1 MRTEGADR
9 VDELRGGSF
18 ERPASEADHDD
29 EQLEAALL
37 AYAHREATRWG
48 AERFAAEFE
57 RRDEEERRLTGAG
70 TPPFRYP
77 WEADEIAPPPSSVLS
92 GLVDAA
98 VQEQVIRADPAELDL
113 VEPPKIRH
121 AHVPRPAPPEPEPHR
136 RARRLRRE
144 RAAPQRASVIS
155 EAEAA
160 RMSPAARRLYG
171 LEPLPSV
178 DPRRV

>member
-1 MRTEGADR
+1 VRTEGADR
-9 VDELRGGSF
+9 IDELHAGWVEGPEPEADRVDE
-18 ERPASEADHDD
+18 E
-29 EQLEAALL
+29 LEAALL

-48 AERFAAEFE
+48 TERFAAEFE
-57 RRDEEERRLTGAG
+57 RRDEEERQLTGAG
-70 TPPFRYP
+70 SPPYRYP
-77 WEADEIAPPPSSVLS
+77 WEPDEVAPPPSSVLS

-98 VQEQVIRADPAELDL
+98 VQEQVIRADPSELDL
-113 VEPPKIRH
+113 VEQPKIRH
-121 AHVPRPAPPEPEPHR
+121 AHVPRPGPAEPEPPR
-136 RARRLRRE
+136 RRRRRRRE
-144 RAAPQRASVIS
+144 RVAPQPASVIS

>member
-1 MRTEGADR
+1 VRTEGADR
-9 VDELRGGSF
+9 VDELRAAWVEGP
-18 ERPASEADHDD
+18 EPEADRVD
-29 EQLEAALL
+29 EELEAALL

-70 TPPFRYP
+70 SPPHRYP
-77 WEADEIAPPPSSVLS
+77 WEPDEVAPPPSSVLS

-98 VQEQVIRADPAELDL
+98 VHDQVIRANPAELDL
-113 VEPPKIRH
+113 AEPPRVRH
-121 AHVPRPAPPEPEPHR
+121 AHVPRPAPLEPEPR
-136 RARRLRRE
+136 RARRRRRE
-144 RAAPQRASVIS
+144 RSVPQRTSVIS

-178 DPRRV
+178 DPRRA

>member
-1 MRTEGADR
+1 VRTEGADR
-9 VDELRGGSF
+9 VEELHARWV
-18 ERPASEADHDD
+18 ERPEPEADRTD
-29 EQLEAALL
+29 EELEAALL
-37 AYAHREATRWG
+37 AYAHRKATQWG

-77 WEADEIAPPPSSVLS
+77 WEPDEIAPPPSSVLS

-121 AHVPRPAPPEPEPHR
+121 AHVPRPAPPEPEVKRH
-136 RARRLRRE
+136 RLRRE
-144 RAAPQRASVIS
+144 RVAPQRASVIS

-178 DPRRV
+178 DPRRE

>member
-1 MRTEGADR
+1 MRIEGVDR
-9 VDELRGGSF
+9 VDELRAAWVEGP
-18 ERPASEADHDD
+18 EPEADHED

-37 AYAHREATRWG
+37 AYAHRKATRWG

-57 RRDEEERRLTGAG
+57 RRDEEERQLTGAG

-77 WEADEIAPPPSSVLS
+77 WEPDEVAPLPSSVLS

-121 AHVPRPAPPEPEPHR
+121 AHVPRPAPPEPEPPR
-136 RARRLRRE
+136 RARRFRGE
-144 RAAPQRASVIS
+144 RVAPQRASMIT

-178 DPRRV
+178 DPRRG

>member
-9 VDELRGGSF
+9 VDELHAGWVEG
-18 ERPASEADHDD
+18 PAAEADHED
-29 EQLEAALL
+29 EELDAALL

-70 TPPFRYP
+70 SPPHRYP
-77 WEADEIAPPPSSVLS
+77 WEPDEVAPPPSSVLS

-113 VEPPKIRH
+113 VEPVKIRH
-121 AHVPRPAPPEPEPHR
+121 AHVPRPAPPDPEPPR
-136 RARRLRRE
+136 RWRRRE
-144 RAAPQRASVIS
+144 RAAPARVSVIS

-171 LEPLPSV
+171 LEPLPRAG
-178 DPRRV
+178 PRRA

>member
-1 MRTEGADR
+1 VRTEGADR
-9 VDELRGGSF
+9 VDELRGGSL
-18 ERPASEADHDD
+18 ERPAFEADHDE

-37 AYAHREATRWG
+37 AYAHRKATRWG

-77 WEADEIAPPPSSVLS
+77 WEPDEIAPPPSSVLS

-98 VQEQVIRADPAELDL
+98 VQEQVIRADPTELDL
-113 VEPPKIRH
+113 VETPKIRH
-121 AHVPRPAPPEPEPHR
+121 AHVPRPAPTEPEVKR
-136 RARRLRRE
+136 RRRRRE
-144 RAAPQRASVIS
+144 RAAPQRASLIS

-178 DPRRV
+178 DPRRA

>member
-9 VDELRGGSF
+9 VEELRGGSV
-18 ERPASEADHDD
+18 ERPVLEADHDD
-29 EQLEAALL
+29 EQLEAALF
-37 AYAHREATRWG
+37 AYAHRKATRWG

-77 WEADEIAPPPSSVLS
+77 WEPDEIAPPPSSVLS
-92 GLVDAA
+92 GPVDAA

-121 AHVPRPAPPEPEPHR
+121 AHVPRPASPEPEPRR
-136 RARRLRRE
+136 RARRRE

-171 LEPLPSV
+171 LAPLPTV
-178 DPRRV
+178 APRRA